1 MEIFAFCVTTFE
13 PILGK
18 TCQVPQN
25 DRQSPSFVKD
35 KHTYGEKMARQGLKK
50 VIYKGAFVS
59 KQSLVCVKCGIEPFQ
74 VSSFQKFRLLVY
86 H

>member
-1 MEIFAFCVTTFE
+1 M
-13 PILGK
+13 
-18 TCQVPQN
+18 
-25 DRQSPSFVKD
+25 KD

-74 VSSFQKFRLLVY
+74 VVC
-86 H
+86 